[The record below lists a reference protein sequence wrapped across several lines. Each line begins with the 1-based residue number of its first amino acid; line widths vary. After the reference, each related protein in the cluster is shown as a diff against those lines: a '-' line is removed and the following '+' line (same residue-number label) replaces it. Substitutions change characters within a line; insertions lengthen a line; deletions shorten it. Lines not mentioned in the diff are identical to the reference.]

1 MIVMSALEDRFAQ
14 QLDLAGYYYEREF
27 KAIPNRKFR
36 YDFFIP
42 PVLLIEIQGGI
53 WQYNPSHASASGIRR
68 DAEKIDL
75 ATANGYRIL
84 LFTSDM
90 IESGWA
96 LKMVRQLTGKGE
108 TINYGCKGL

>member
-27 KAIPNRKFR
+27 RAIPGRRFR

-53 WQYNPSHASASGIRR
+53 WQYNPSHASAKGIMR
-68 DAEKIDL
+68 DAEKVNL
-75 ATANGYRIL
+75 AMLNGYKIF

-90 IESGWA
+90 VDSGEA
-96 LKMVRQLTGKGE
+96 LKYVDDMVHEISMSAL
-108 TINYGCKGL
+108 